1 MSQLKDKLW
10 TKDFMIVSL
19 INFIV
24 ILIFYLLMVT
34 IASFAKNEYD
44 ASTSQAGLATGIYI
58 VGTLVGRL
66 FSGRVINNVGA
77 KKMMMIGLAAFIVTT
92 ALYFV
97 HSGGITLLLIF
108 RLLNGVAAGIAST
121 ATSTIIAQIIPSARK
136 AEGIGYFSMSTTL
149 GTAIG
154 PFLGI
159 MLGRLVSY
167 NTIFLF
173 CVILAII
180 AFMIGLTVNI
190 RITSSTNAPKTVKKE
205 KFSLKQY
212 IEPNAIPI
220 AIVTFLMSLGYA
232 AILSF
237 ISFFAEERDLVS
249 AASFFFLVYAVA
261 ILVTRPFSGRLMD
274 TKGANAIMVPCFILF
289 AAGLALLSVT
299 HSSIAL
305 LVAAAIIGAGYG
317 NLQSGAQAIAL
328 KVTPGARA
336 GLATSTFFI
345 ALDAGLGFG
354 PYILGFIEPLVG
366 FGALYSGLAILIV
379 MTLVLYMML
388 HGRKDKQLTA

>member
-1 MSQLKDKLW
+1 MSHSKDKLW
-10 TKDFMIVSL
+10 TKDFIIVSL

-44 ASTSQAGLATGIYI
+44 ATTSQAGLATGIYI

-77 KKMMMIGLAAFIVTT
+77 KKMMMIGLTAFIVTT

-97 HSGGITLLLIF
+97 HSGGITMLLIF
-108 RLLNGVAAGIAST
+108 RLINGVAAGIAST

-167 NTIFLF
+167 NVIFLF
-173 CVILAII
+173 CVILAVI
-180 AFMIGLTVNI
+180 ALMIGLTVKAL
-190 RITSSTNAPKTVKKE
+190 RMPFTKTAKT

-237 ISFFAEERDLVS
+237 ISFFAEERDLVA

-274 TKGANAIMVPCFILF
+274 TKGANAIMVPCFLLF

-299 HSSIAL
+299 HSGILL

-328 KVTPGARA
+328 KVTPRARA

-366 FGALYSGLAILIV
+366 FGALYSGLAVLII

-388 HGRKDKQLTA
+388 HGRKDKQLTAQP

>member
-97 HSGGITLLLIF
+97 HSGGITLLLLF

-237 ISFFAEERDLVS
+237 ISFFAEERGLVA

-261 ILVTRPFSGRLMD
+261 ILITRPFSGRLMD
-274 TKGANAIMVPCFILF
+274 TKGANAIMVPCFLLF

-299 HSSIAL
+299 HSGIL
-305 LVAAAIIGAGYG
+305 LVVAAAIIGAGYG

-345 ALDAGLGFG
+345 AQK
-354 PYILGFIEPLVG
+354 PL
-366 FGALYSGLAILIV
+366 L
-379 MTLVLYMML
+379 
-388 HGRKDKQLTA
+388 R

>member
-1 MSQLKDKLW
+1 MSHSKDKLW
-10 TKDFMIVSL
+10 TKDFIIVSL

-44 ASTSQAGLATGIYI
+44 ATTSQAGLATGIYI

-77 KKMMMIGLAAFIVTT
+77 KKMMMIGLTAFIVTT

-97 HSGGITLLLIF
+97 HSGGITMLLIF
-108 RLLNGVAAGIAST
+108 RLINGVAAGIAST

-167 NTIFLF
+167 NVIFLF
-173 CVILAII
+173 CVILAVI
-180 AFMIGLTVNI
+180 ALMIGLTVKAL
-190 RITSSTNAPKTVKKE
+190 RMPFTKTAKT

-237 ISFFAEERDLVS
+237 ISFFAEERDLVA
-249 AASFFFLVYAVA
+249 AASFFFLIYAVA

-274 TKGANAIMVPCFILF
+274 TKGANAIMVPCFLLF

-299 HSSIAL
+299 HSSILL
-305 LVAAAIIGAGYG
+305 LVAAAIVGAGYG

-328 KVTPGARA
+328 KVTPRARA

-366 FGALYSGLAILIV
+366 FGALYSGLAVLII

-388 HGRKDKQLTA
+388 HGRKDKQLTAQP